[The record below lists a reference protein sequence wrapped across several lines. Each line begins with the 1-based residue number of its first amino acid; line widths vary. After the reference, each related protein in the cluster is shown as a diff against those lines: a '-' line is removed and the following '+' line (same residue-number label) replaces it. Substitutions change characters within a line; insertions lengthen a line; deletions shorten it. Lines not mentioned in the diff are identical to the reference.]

1 MSKTHTI
8 RKNNVTKMSTGHF
21 SDDRAA
27 EDTGAPVGLERTS
40 AAQVSGPTV
49 FDVVSDL
56 SSVGQITVLRAVAN
70 SAIVVAVFAAHDWLI
85 YDGPREDNGA
95 LSAAQLDAL
104 ERWEQAG
111 VRMGR
116 QAELYSYAATELGT
130 LAQSPFD
137 QPMSLEQALDFAVNT
152 AAERKPDELPDEV
165 VEALGLTHEQVKLI
179 DAVEQQKAAKRSS
192 QLRES
197 IRDNRDGIAAELAS
211 FVGAHSEDV
220 VNQLDANQHQ
230 ALLRKAVQKSQAR
243 LGQLVGMRSRYS
255 AALGEAMLLSA
266 DVKTLDKAFVAFT
279 RANIGELRDAA

>member
-21 SDDRAA
+21 SD
-27 EDTGAPVGLERTS
+27 EQGVEEGNAPVGLERTS
-40 AAQVSGPTV
+40 AAQVSGATV
-49 FDVVSDL
+49 FDVVGDL
-56 SSVGQITVLRAVAN
+56 SSIGQITVLRAVAN
-70 SAIVVAVFAAHDWLI
+70 SAIVVAVFAAHDVLI
-85 YDGPREDNGA
+85 QEDEERVE
-95 LSAAQLDAL
+95 AA
-104 ERWEQAG
+104 RR
-111 VRMGR
+111 RMA
-116 QAELYSYAATELGT
+116 QNAEVYSYAATELGT

-137 QPMSLEQALDFAVNT
+137 QPMTLEQALDFAVNT

-165 VEALGLTHEQVKLI
+165 VEALGLTMEQVKLI

-211 FVGAHSEDV
+211 FVGAHSDDV

-243 LGQLVGMRSRYS
+243 MGQLVGMRSRYS

-266 DVKTLDKAFVAFT
+266 DIKTLDKAFVAFT
-279 RANIGELRDAA
+279 RANSGELRDVA